1 MPNYQ
6 RFIQHTKFDLGLILF
21 MKYHGC
27 ILEFTDERNEEL
39 MRAFREAINKRTF
52 IDITEISEEVV
63 NMPCS
68 RFWVSEERAM
78 VVVAALIKE
87 KPVLDAM
94 RTTKREMFQEIYKRV
109 LDYQKQIPEASLFEL
124 VLKAVNSPAPK
135 FYMTPR
141 SAMETIYKIKKGFY
155 EKQNRRY

>member
-1 MPNYQ
+1 
-6 RFIQHTKFDLGLILF
+6 
-21 MKYHGC
+21 MKYPGS

-39 MRAFREAINKRTF
+39 MRAFRQAINKRTF
-52 IDITEISEEVV
+52 IDIAEISEEVV

-68 RFWVSEERAM
+68 SFWVSEERAM
-78 VVVAALIKE
+78 VVVAALIKG

-94 RTTKREMFQEIYKRV
+94 RPTKREMFQEIYNRV
-109 LDYQKQIPEASLFEL
+109 MALQKQFPKASMFEL

-155 EKQNRRY
+155 NERKEKLVSSLPSAK

>member
-1 MPNYQ
+1 
-6 RFIQHTKFDLGLILF
+6 
-21 MKYHGC
+21 MKRHGC
-27 ILEFTDERNEEL
+27 ILEFTEQRNKEL

-63 NMPCS
+63 NMNCS

-78 VVVAALIKE
+78 AVVAALIKG

-94 RTTKREMFQEIYKRV
+94 RPTKREMFREIYKRV
-109 LDYQKQIPEASLFEL
+109 QQLQKKFPHASMAEL
-124 VLKAVNSPAPK
+124 VFKTVNSPAPK

-141 SAMETIYKIKKGFY
+141 SAMETIYKIKK
-155 EKQNRRY
+155 NRRH

>member
-1 MPNYQ
+1 
-6 RFIQHTKFDLGLILF
+6 

-27 ILEFTDERNEEL
+27 ILEFTEKRNKEL
-39 MRAFREAINKRTF
+39 MKAFREAIGKRSF
-52 IDITEISEEVV
+52 LYIKEISEDVV

-78 VVVAALIKE
+78 VVVAALLKGI
-87 KPVLDAM
+87 PILDAM
-94 RTTKREMFQEIYKRV
+94 RPTKREMFQEIYNRV
-109 LDYQKQIPEASLFEL
+109 LELQKQIPNTSIFEL

-155 EKQNRRY
+155 KKRK

>member
-1 MPNYQ
+1 
-6 RFIQHTKFDLGLILF
+6 
-21 MKYHGC
+21 MKHHGC
-27 ILEFTDERNEEL
+27 ILEFTDERNDEL
-39 MRAFREAINKRTF
+39 MRAFRESINKRTY
-52 IDITEISEEVV
+52 INITEISEEVV

-78 VVVAALIKE
+78 VVVAALISG

-94 RTTKREMFQEIYKRV
+94 RPTKREMFQEIYHRV
-109 LDYQKQIPEASLFEL
+109 LNLKKQSPKASMFEL
-124 VLKAVNSPAPK
+124 VIKAVNSPAPK

-155 EKQNRRY
+155 KKRKIKPH

>member
-1 MPNYQ
+1 
-6 RFIQHTKFDLGLILF
+6 

-27 ILEFTDERNEEL
+27 ILEFTDERNKEL
-39 MRAFREAINKRTF
+39 MSAFRNVMNNCNF
-52 IDITEISEEVV
+52 IDITKISEEVV

-78 VVVAALIKE
+78 VVVAALIKG
-87 KPVLDAM
+87 KPVLDTM
-94 RTTKREMFQEIYKRV
+94 RPTKREMFQEIYKRV
-109 LDYQKQIPEASLFEL
+109 LDYQKQFPDASMFEL

-155 EKQNRRY
+155 EKAKLLSEIKRRY

>member
-1 MPNYQ
+1 
-6 RFIQHTKFDLGLILF
+6 

-39 MRAFREAINKRTF
+39 MRAFREAIAKKTF
-52 IDITEISEEVV
+52 IDITEISEIIV

-78 VVVAALIKE
+78 VVITAIIKG
-87 KPVLDAM
+87 KPILDAM
-94 RTTKREMFQEIYKRV
+94 RPTKREMFQEIYSRFTS
-109 LDYQKQIPEASLFEL
+109 LRLECPDASVFEL
-124 VLKAVNSPAPK
+124 VLKVVNSPAPK

-155 EKQNRRY
+155 EKQIRY

>member
-1 MPNYQ
+1 
-6 RFIQHTKFDLGLILF
+6 

-27 ILEFTDERNEEL
+27 ILGFTDERNEEL

-78 VVVAALIKE
+78 VVVSAMMKG
-87 KPVLDAM
+87 KHVLNAM
-94 RTTKREMFQEIYKRV
+94 RPTKQEMFKEIYSRV
-109 LDYQKQIPEASLFEL
+109 LALQKQLPELSMFEL

>member
-1 MPNYQ
+1 MS
-6 RFIQHTKFDLGLILF
+6 
-21 MKYHGC
+21 
-27 ILEFTDERNEEL
+27 
-39 MRAFREAINKRTF
+39 AFRNVMNNCNF
-52 IDITEISEEVV
+52 IDITKISEEVV

-78 VVVAALIKE
+78 VVVAALIKG
-87 KPVLDAM
+87 KPVLDTM
-94 RTTKREMFQEIYKRV
+94 RPTKREMFQEIYKRV
-109 LDYQKQIPEASLFEL
+109 LDYQKQFPDASMFEL

-155 EKQNRRY
+155 EKAKLLSEIKRRY

>member
-1 MPNYQ
+1 
-6 RFIQHTKFDLGLILF
+6 

-27 ILEFTDERNEEL
+27 ILEFTEKRNKEL
-39 MRAFREAINKRTF
+39 MKAFREAIGKRSF
-52 IDITEISEEVV
+52 LYIKEISEDVV

-78 VVVAALIKE
+78 VVVAALLKGI
-87 KPVLDAM
+87 PILDAM
-94 RTTKREMFQEIYKRV
+94 RPTKREMFQEIYNRV
-109 LDYQKQIPEASLFEL
+109 IELQKQIPNTSIFEL

-155 EKQNRRY
+155 KKRK

>member
-1 MPNYQ
+1 
-6 RFIQHTKFDLGLILF
+6 
-21 MKYHGC
+21 MKHHGC
-27 ILEFTDERNEEL
+27 ILEFTDERNDEL
-39 MRAFREAINKRTF
+39 MRAFREAINKRTY
-52 IDITEISEEVV
+52 INITEISEEVV

-78 VVVAALIKE
+78 VVVAALISG

-94 RTTKREMFQEIYKRV
+94 RPTKREMFQEIYNRV
-109 LDYQKQIPEASLFEL
+109 INLKKQSPKASMFEL
-124 VLKAVNSPAPK
+124 VIKAVNSQAPK

-155 EKQNRRY
+155 KKRKIKPH

>member
-1 MPNYQ
+1 
-6 RFIQHTKFDLGLILF
+6 

-27 ILEFTDERNEEL
+27 ILEFTDERNDEL

-78 VVVAALIKE
+78 VVVAALIKG

-94 RTTKREMFQEIYKRV
+94 RPTKREMFQEIYNRV
-109 LDYQKQIPEASLFEL
+109 LAMQKQFPKASMFEL

-155 EKQNRRY
+155 EKQERRYSSANLLSQPTQELEQDQH

>member
-1 MPNYQ
+1 
-6 RFIQHTKFDLGLILF
+6 

-27 ILEFTDERNEEL
+27 ILEFTDERNDEL

-68 RFWVSEERAM
+68 RFWVTEERAM
-78 VVVAALIKE
+78 VVVAALIKG

-94 RTTKREMFQEIYKRV
+94 RPTKREMFQEIYNRV
-109 LDYQKQIPEASLFEL
+109 LALQKQFPKASTMFEL

-155 EKQNRRY
+155 EKQERRYSSANLLSLPTQELEQDQH

>member
-1 MPNYQ
+1 
-6 RFIQHTKFDLGLILF
+6 

-27 ILEFTDERNEEL
+27 ILEFTDERNDEL

-78 VVVAALIKE
+78 VVVTALIKG

-94 RTTKREMFQEIYKRV
+94 RPTKREMFQEIYNRV
-109 LDYQKQIPEASLFEL
+109 LDYQKHFPDASLFEL

-141 SAMETIYKIKKGFY
+141 SAMEIIYKIKNGFY
-155 EKQNRRY
+155 EKQHRRY

>member
-1 MPNYQ
+1 
-6 RFIQHTKFDLGLILF
+6 
-21 MKYHGC
+21 MK
-27 ILEFTDERNEEL
+27 
-39 MRAFREAINKRTF
+39 AFREAIGKRSF
-52 IDITEISEEVV
+52 LYIKEISEDVV

-78 VVVAALIKE
+78 VVVAALLKGI
-87 KPVLDAM
+87 PILDAM
-94 RTTKREMFQEIYKRV
+94 RPTKREMFQEIYNRV
-109 LDYQKQIPEASLFEL
+109 IELQKQIPNTSIFEL

-155 EKQNRRY
+155 KKRK

>member
-1 MPNYQ
+1 
-6 RFIQHTKFDLGLILF
+6 
-21 MKYHGC
+21 MKHHGC
-27 ILEFTDERNEEL
+27 ILEFTDERNDEL
-39 MRAFREAINKRTF
+39 MRAFREAINKRTY
-52 IDITEISEEVV
+52 INITEISEEVV

-78 VVVAALIKE
+78 VVVAALISG

-94 RTTKREMFQEIYKRV
+94 RPTKREMFQEIYHRV
-109 LDYQKQIPEASLFEL
+109 LNLKKQSPKASMFEL
-124 VLKAVNSPAPK
+124 VIKAVNSQAPK

-155 EKQNRRY
+155 KKRKIKPH

>member
-1 MPNYQ
+1 
-6 RFIQHTKFDLGLILF
+6 
-21 MKYHGC
+21 MKHHGC
-27 ILEFTDERNEEL
+27 ILEFTNERNEEL
-39 MRAFREAINKRTF
+39 MRVFQKTINKRTF

-78 VVVAALIKE
+78 VVVAAMMKG
-87 KPVLDAM
+87 KPVLNAM
-94 RTTKREMFQEIYKRV
+94 RPTKQEMFKEIYSRV
-109 LDYQKQIPEASLFEL
+109 LALQKQFPDLSMFEL

-155 EKQNRRY
+155 EKRK

>member
-1 MPNYQ
+1 
-6 RFIQHTKFDLGLILF
+6 

-27 ILEFTDERNEEL
+27 ILEFTSQRNVEL
-39 MRAFREAINKRTF
+39 MMAFHKAINKRVF
-52 IDITEISEEVV
+52 IDISEISSELV

-78 VVVAALIKE
+78 VVVAALLKG
-87 KPVLDAM
+87 KPVLNSM
-94 RTTKREMFQEIYKRV
+94 RPTKREMFVEIFNRV
-109 LDYQKQIPEASLFEL
+109 LALKKQYPDAPLLEL
-124 VLKAVNSPAPK
+124 VVNVVNSPAPK

-155 EKQNRRY
+155 NNR